1 MKPFRNRTSLPTMTT
16 TKCLEEYVCK
26 RDPIWVSWR
35 LWVVILLSLLLDR
48 TKAQNMK
55 VCKAKYGT
63 KTKVDC
69 RSPDAQHHIHRP
81 FEAPHLPPHGITAL
95 ACFIGCDI
103 RCETHPVLRFN
114 SPVFTGKRPVF
125 TLHFA
130 GVYWQASTADQ
141 AKCFGTRI

>member
-16 TKCLEEYVCK
+16 TKSLEEYVCR

-35 LWVVILLSLLLDR
+35 LWVMILLSLLLDR

-63 KTKVDC
+63 KKKVDC
-69 RSPDAQHHIHRP
+69 RSSDAQHHIHRP
-81 FEAPHLPPHGITAL
+81 FEAPHLPPHGITAP

-103 RCETHPVLRFN
+103 RCETHPV
-114 SPVFTGKRPVF
+114 F
-125 TLHFA
+125 TLQFA
-130 GVYWQASTADQ
+130 SIYWQASGLYASLRRCLL
-141 AKCFGTRI
+141 ASVYRGPS